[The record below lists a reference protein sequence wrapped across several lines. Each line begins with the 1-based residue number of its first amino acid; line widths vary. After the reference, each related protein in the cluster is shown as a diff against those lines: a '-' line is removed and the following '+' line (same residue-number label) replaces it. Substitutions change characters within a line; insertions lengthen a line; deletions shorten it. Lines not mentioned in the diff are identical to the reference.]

1 MNTADQHQAH
11 IFLERII
18 EENGRL
24 TKENERLEIALKLM
38 SGEDKDILLK
48 AVERIQDNK
57 AQTSFGALSATQ
69 NVEWAPQETK
79 RVRQEMS
86 MQGIQA
92 KLNTLGEF

>member
-57 AQTSFGALSATQ
+57 AQTSFGALSATH
-69 NVEWAPQETK
+69 NARWAQQEMN
-79 RVRQEMS
+79 RAHQGMS
-86 MQGIQA
+86 MQDIQA
-92 KLNTLGEF
+92 KLNKLGEY